1 MSKNT
6 PVVPEEVVLS
16 KAPVTPL
23 DVEGDDA
30 PAHHRAAL
38 REIRDRLADK
48 SLEPGKHVVYIAPSL
63 LAYDFNGETR
73 QFSPLLSKPRNG
85 SRKVVGGIVVTS
97 DPELIARL
105 DHYAVNYSGDV
116 QRVQ

>member
-6 PVVPEEVVLS
+6 TVVPEEVVLS

-63 LAYDFNGETR
+63 LSYEFNGETR
-73 QFSPLLSKPRNG
+73 QFSPLLSKPRSG
-85 SRKVVGGIVVTS
+85 SRKVVGGIIIT
-97 DPELIARL
+97 DDAALIARL
-105 DHYAVNYSGDV
+105 DHYALNYSGDV